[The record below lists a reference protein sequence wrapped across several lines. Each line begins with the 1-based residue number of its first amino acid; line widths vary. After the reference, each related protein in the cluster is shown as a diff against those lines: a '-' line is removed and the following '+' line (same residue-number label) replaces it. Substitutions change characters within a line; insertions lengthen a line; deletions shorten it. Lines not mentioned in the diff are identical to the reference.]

1 MKHAGIVMAVMLLLS
16 GCGTE
21 PAKSSVADTSGQSAS
36 GAAAA
41 GGTFLTVA
49 IPAHVSELSLVDAAG
64 QEFSL
69 KSLHGKYVVIANFMT
84 SCQDICPMT
93 TANMRRIGDA
103 VHAAALDDTIA
114 VVEISIDAQRDI
126 PSRLAAYQ
134 ALYGRDHS
142 WTLASGTT
150 SDLQA
155 LWTFFG
161 APAERSAISAE
172 EAAAGPQD
180 WQTGQPITY
189 DMSHADLVVI
199 IGPNGSWRWLD
210 LGAPK
215 TADGNIPAALK
226 AFLTEDGKAALAKPE
241 EPTWTVDAVLSALS
255 TLTGKQIN
263 G

>member
-1 MKHAGIVMAVMLLLS
+1 MKRVGIALAALLLLS
-16 GCGTE
+16 GCG
-21 PAKSSVADTSGQSAS
+21 AHDSQSSAS
-36 GAAAA
+36 ASPQGNDGAALA

-49 IPAHVSELSLVDAAG
+49 IPAPVSELPLVDAAG

-69 KSLHGKYVVIANFMT
+69 ASLHGKYVVIANFMT

-114 VVEISIDAQRDI
+114 VVEISIDAQRDT
-126 PSRLAAYQ
+126 PSRMAAYQ

-150 SDLQA
+150 ADLQA
-155 LWTFFG
+155 MWTFFG
-161 APAERSAISAE
+161 APAERRAISAKD
-172 EAAAGPQD
+172 AAAAPQD
-180 WQTGQPITY
+180 WQTGRPVTY
-189 DMSHADLVVI
+189 DMSHADLVLI
-199 IGPNGSWRWLD
+199 IGPDGTWRWLD

-215 TADGNIPAALK
+215 TADGKIPAALK

-241 EPTWTVDAVLSALS
+241 EPTWTADAVLSALS
-255 TLTGKQIN
+255 TLTGKQIKA
-263 G
+263 